1 MSTRYNGKRYN
12 DDFKKMIVDLY
23 QSGSSVKD
31 LSNEYGVSDVTIY
44 KWIKDLTPI
53 EGTDGKEITP
63 KDVDAIQKEN
73 LRLKQELENLKKGY
87 GHIRSKVSDSEL
99 TEFITEHKDD
109 YTVRTMCETLG
120 IPKSTYYQSLN
131 KAESNRDRGNRE
143 FTEKIIR
150 IHEESK
156 KRYGAPKIHEILE
169 KQGHKISLKR
179 VQRLMKEAGIRS
191 IIVKKFRPTPSKEK
205 VEERENIMNRDFS
218 TTTINQKW
226 VGDITYI
233 HTLRDGWCYL
243 ASVLDLHSRKIIG
256 YSFGR
261 SMTTELVEQA
271 LENAYVS
278 QKPNDGVLFHSDLG
292 SQYTSDAFVEKVQS
306 CKMTHSFSHKGSPY
320 DNACIESFHAILKKE
335 EVNHVQYLD
344 FNAARVE
351 LFKYIEGWYNR
362 KRIHGSIGYLTL
374 QEMEDLALQQAA

>member
-1 MSTRYNGKRYN
+1 M
-12 DDFKKMIVDLY
+12 
-23 QSGSSVKD
+23 
-31 LSNEYGVSDVTIY
+31 
-44 KWIKDLTPI
+44 
-53 EGTDGKEITP
+53 
-63 KDVDAIQKEN
+63 
-73 LRLKQELENLKKGY
+73 
-87 GHIRSKVSDSEL
+87 KVSDSEL
-99 TEFITEHKDD
+99 TEFITEHKGD
-109 YTVRTMCETLG
+109 YPIRTMCEALD

-131 KAESNRDRGNRE
+131 KTESNRDRENCE

-150 IHEESK
+150 IYEESK

-179 VQRLMKEAGIRS
+179 VQRLMKKTDIRS

-205 VEERENIMNRDFS
+205 VAERENIINRDFT

-243 ASVLDLHSRKIIG
+243 ASVLDLHSKKVIG

-261 SMTTELVEQA
+261 SMTTELVEKA
-271 LENAYVS
+271 LENAYVT
-278 QKPNDGVLFHSDLG
+278 QKPNDGVVFHSDLG
-292 SQYTSDAFVEKVQS
+292 SQYTSDAFAEKIQS
-306 CKMTHSFSHKGSPY
+306 YKMTHSFSHKGSPY
-320 DNACIESFHAILKKE
+320 DNACMESFHAILKKE

-362 KRIHGSIGYLTL
+362 KRIHGSIGYLTP
-374 QEMEDLALQQAA
+374 QEMEDLALNQAA

>member
-1 MSTRYNGKRYN
+1 MSTSNNRKRYN

-31 LSNEYGVSDVTIY
+31 LSSEYGVSDVTIY

-73 LRLKQELENLKKGY
+73 LRLKQELEIPKKGY
-87 GHIRSKVSDSEL
+87 GHIRSKVNDTEL

-109 YTVRTMCETLG
+109 YPIRTMCETLDM
-120 IPKSTYYQSLN
+120 PKSTYYQSLH
-131 KAESNRDRGNRE
+131 KTESNRDRERRE
-143 FTEKIIR
+143 FTEKIIQ
-150 IHEESK
+150 IHEDSK
-156 KRYGAPKIHEILE
+156 KRYGAPKIHEILV
-169 KQGHKISLKR
+169 KQGHKISINR
-179 VQRLMKEAGIRS
+179 VQRLMKKAGIQS
-191 IIVKKFRPTPSKEK
+191 IIVKKFRSTPSKEK
-205 VEERENIMNRDFS
+205 VEERENILKRDF
-218 TTTINQKW
+218 TTTAINQKW

-243 ASVLDLHSRKIIG
+243 ASVLDLHSRKVIG

-261 SMTTELVEQA
+261 SMTTELVEKA
-271 LENAYVS
+271 LENAYVT
-278 QKPNDGVLFHSDLG
+278 QKPNDGVIFHSDLG
-292 SQYTSDAFVEKVQS
+292 SQYTSDAFAEKIQDY
-306 CKMTHSFSHKGSPY
+306 KMTHSFSHKGSPY

-362 KRIHGSIGYLTL
+362 KRIHGSINYLTP
-374 QEMEDLALQQAA
+374 QEMEDLALHQAA

>member
-1 MSTRYNGKRYN
+1 MSKKNNGKRYN
-12 DDFKKMIVDLY
+12 DDFRKMIVDLY
-23 QSGSSVKD
+23 HSGSSVKD
-31 LSNEYGVSDVTIY
+31 LSSEYGISEVSIY
-44 KWIKDLTPI
+44 AWIKKFSPI
-53 EGTDGKEITP
+53 ELEDGSSVTPDDYAKLQKQLLRIQEENEIF
-63 KDVDAIQKEN
+63 
-73 LRLKQELENLKKGY
+73 KKGY

-109 YTVRTMCETLG
+109 YSIRTMCETLD

-131 KAESNRDRGNRE
+131 KTESNRDRENRE
-143 FTEKIIR
+143 FTEKIIQ

-156 KRYGAPKIHEILE
+156 KRYGAPKIHETLE

-179 VQRLMKEAGIRS
+179 VQRLMKVADIRS

-205 VEERENIMNRDFS
+205 VEERENIINRDFS

-243 ASVLDLHSRKIIG
+243 ASVLDLHSRKVIG

-261 SMTTELVEQA
+261 SMTTELVEKA
-271 LENAYVS
+271 LENAYVT
-278 QKPNDGVLFHSDLG
+278 QKPNDGVIFHSDLG
-292 SQYTSDAFVEKVQS
+292 SQYTSDSFAEKIQDY
-306 CKMTHSFSHKGSPY
+306 KMTHSFSHKGSPY

-362 KRIHGSIGYLTL
+362 KRIHGSIGYLTP
-374 QEMEDLALQQAA
+374 QEMEDLALHQAA